1 MCTLRYNMNIMYQP
15 LLYATYLLFIHEIRV
30 QVVRKIVQFRYQS
43 VFVNDQLNHL
53 CLIIIVNYNY
63 YNSIFILSKVVQ

>member
-1 MCTLRYNMNIMYQP
+1 MNIMYQP
-15 LLYATYLLFIHEIRV
+15 LLYAIYLLFIHEIRV

-53 CLIIIVNYNY
+53 HLIIIIIIIPYLY
-63 YNSIFILSKVVQ
+63 YRKWYVQ

>member
-1 MCTLRYNMNIMYQP
+1 MYQP

-53 CLIIIVNYNY
+53 YLIIIANYNY
-63 YNSIFILSKVVQ
+63 YNSIFILCTMKY